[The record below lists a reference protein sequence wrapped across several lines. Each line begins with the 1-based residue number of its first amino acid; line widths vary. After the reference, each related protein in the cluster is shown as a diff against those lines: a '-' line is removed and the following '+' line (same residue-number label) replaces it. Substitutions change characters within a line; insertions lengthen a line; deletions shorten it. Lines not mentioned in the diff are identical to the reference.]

1 MPMLSPAGSLPRPN
15 PGSSW
20 LNTKLV
26 GLVAYLSDLFNKA
39 EAYRRPVSRELV
51 LDLVCPAAQVEG
63 DAPTAPADP
72 LLTDLLQQW
81 ETEHP

>member
-1 MPMLSPAGSLPRPN
+1 MPMLSPAGLLPRPN

-39 EAYRRPVSRELV
+39 EAHRRPVSRELV
-51 LDLVCPAAQVEG
+51 LGLVRPTAPAEG
-63 DAPTAPADP
+63 DAPSPAPADP
-72 LLTDLLQQW
+72 LLTDLLQ
-81 ETEHP
+81 